1 MPTTIHLIRHGYVYN
16 PDGVM
21 YGRLPNFRLS
31 DEGRE
36 QAHAA
41 GKVVAGMNLAAFFAS
56 PLQRAQERAAIIAA
70 EHGAL
75 DIITEDRIIEIHSA
89 YEGLPI
95 DDIGVKFD
103 LYDGPPPY
111 ESPDDVL
118 ARSLDFMQDMRQR
131 YVGQEVAAVTHGDV
145 IVFSFLYAQSV
156 VPSEVAKHSLLD
168 HGLPESYPQTA
179 SINSFTFHTDDPD
192 ERPAYRYHRPY

>member
-16 PDGVM
+16 PEGVM

-36 QAHAA
+36 QARAA
-41 GKVVAGMNLAAFFAS
+41 GKVVAGMDLAAFFAS
-56 PLQRAQERAAIIAA
+56 PLQRAQETASIIAE

-75 DIITEDRIIEIHSA
+75 DIITDDRIIEIHSA
-89 YEGLPI
+89 YEGYPI
-95 DDIGVKFD
+95 ADIGVKFN
-103 LYDGPPPY
+103 LYDVEAPY

-118 ARSLDFMQDMRQR
+118 ARSLAFMQDMRQR
-131 YVGQEVAAVTHGDV
+131 YDGQEVAAVTHGDV

-156 VPSEVAKHSLLD
+156 TPSEIAKHSLPD
-168 HGLPESYPQTA
+168 HGLPERYPQTA
-179 SINSFTFHTDDPD
+179 SINSFTFSSDDPN